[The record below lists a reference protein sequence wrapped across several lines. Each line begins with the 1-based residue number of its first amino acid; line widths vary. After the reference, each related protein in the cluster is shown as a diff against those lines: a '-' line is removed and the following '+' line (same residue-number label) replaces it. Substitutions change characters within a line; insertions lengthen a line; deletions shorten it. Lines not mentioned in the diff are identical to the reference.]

1 VSVSKVSFTCS
12 LGDTVEHRV
21 GVFLFFFGVIERV
34 KYIFYVKTSMHASI
48 VALVIQFTI
57 VLHFPLILSNCLLGM
72 STTEKG

>member
-1 VSVSKVSFTCS
+1 VTLLNIVLVYF
-12 LGDTVEHRV
+12 
-21 GVFLFFFGVIERV
+21 FFFGVIERV